1 MAIYRIF
8 PEKDTFIYTEAV
20 KGNAGLD
27 EIIEIGGY
35 PVSAVGQTSRA
46 LLKFNSTEIAN
57 VVSNI
62 IGSNNYSA
70 SLHLSLATAYE
81 LPTEYNIEAYPI
93 YDPWTQGIGKFGDSP
108 TDESGCSWAY
118 RLGEE
123 TGGWT
128 LPTTIVNMP
137 AGVTGSYNSVFSGG
151 GGSWY
156 TGSAGINLESTQL
169 QSLNSN
175 HDIHINVTNGVKLH
189 NAGTI
194 DNNGFIL
201 KLSDDLEF
209 NTSASIRL
217 KYYSG
222 NTNTIYPPY
231 LEFGWNDT
239 TYGSTLSELNTS
251 NVTIA
256 ITNNKGEYVDDGKQR
271 FRIHARPKYP
281 TRSFSTGS
289 VYLTN
294 YRLPSASY
302 WGLRDEYTEEMVVDF
317 NTAFTKISA
326 DNYGSYFDV
335 YMEGLQPERFYRIL
349 VKSTLDG
356 STTVVDNNNV
366 FKIVRNG

>member
-35 PVSAVGQTSRA
+35 PVSNTGQASRA
-46 LLKFNSTEIAN
+46 LIKFNNAEIAN

-81 LPTEYNIEAYPI
+81 IPTEYTINAYPI
-93 YDPWTQGIGKFGDSP
+93 YDSWNQGIGKFGDSP
-108 TDESGCSWAY
+108 VDQSGVSWTY
-118 RLGEE
+118 RLSQD
-123 TGGWT
+123 TGRWT
-128 LPTTIVNMP
+128 LPTNTVSMP
-137 AGVTGSYNSVFSGG
+137 AGVTGSYNTVYAGG

-156 TGSAGINLESTQL
+156 TGSAGINLESSQV
-169 QSLNSN
+169 QSLTSN

-189 NAGTI
+189 NANTI
-194 DNNGFIL
+194 GNNGFIL

-209 NTSASIRL
+209 NTSSSIRL
-217 KYYSG
+217 KYFSG

-239 TYGSTLSELNTS
+239 SYSSTLSELSTS
-251 NVTIA
+251 NATIV
-256 ITNNKGEYVDDGKQR
+256 ITNNKGEYVDNGKQR
-271 FRIHARPKYP
+271 FRLHARPKYP
-281 TRSFSTGS
+281 TRTFSTGS
-289 VYLTN
+289 IYLTN
-294 YRLPSASY
+294 YKLPAASY
-302 WGLRDEYTEEMVVDF
+302 WGLRDEHTEEMVVDF
-317 NTAFTKISA
+317 NTMFTKISA
-326 DNYGSYFDV
+326 DNNGSYFDIH
-335 YMEGLQPERFYRIL
+335 MDGLQPERYYRIL

-356 STTVVDNNNV
+356 STTVVDNGNV